1 MRFEALFAHCLN
13 NLLLTVCRYLI
24 TSRPRSYDVII
35 VYQAVCRYIK
45 LCSHFFYSS
54 SGTLVRILAR
64 LAAMPEAAPR
74 SYVVRCPPLPDDA
87 FGPPADRLQRAASS
101 TDQQRDINARYVE
114 ESGMCQVCS
123 MHCMPFTK
131 PAPTRLLE
139 LTPGG
144 RRACALC
151 YQFERTRCAARK
163 IRRESNTYYLVMRE
177 LRKLEALCSSMVTGN
192 PSMLQ
197 PVVPTQTRSTGSAL
211 WGEREHVQEQDIWQ
225 RSQSWSSVVTHAP
238 SLNLAPS
245 QELNIWQRSQAEWGS
260 SIWGPACDVPSTFFS
275 NEAAKEPQQVFC
287 PPSNASVSPTSSP
300 DQFTR
305 QEDFDPSASRGRS
318 QGHLAAIREERDP
331 SASRWRS
338 DGRGRGRDGRR
349 QGQVNK
355 KLSRWPIHEFVGQP
369 RPPPGA
375 FRTAQ
380 ASSEQLTW
388 PDPPEFLME
397 D

>member
-1 MRFEALFAHCLN
+1 
-13 NLLLTVCRYLI
+13 
-24 TSRPRSYDVII
+24 
-35 VYQAVCRYIK
+35 
-45 LCSHFFYSS
+45 
-54 SGTLVRILAR
+54 
-64 LAAMPEAAPR
+64 
-74 SYVVRCPPLPDDA
+74 
-87 FGPPADRLQRAASS
+87 
-101 TDQQRDINARYVE
+101 
-114 ESGMCQVCS
+114 MCQVCS
-123 MHCMPFTK
+123 MHCLAFTE
-131 PAPTRLLE
+131 PAPTRLLQ
-139 LTPGG
+139 LTCG

-151 YQFERTRCAARK
+151 YQFERTRCAARR

-177 LRKLEALCSSMVTGN
+177 LRKLEALSSSMVTGN

-197 PVVPTQTRSTGSAL
+197 PVVPSQTRSTCSAL
-211 WGEREHVQEQDIWQ
+211 WGERDHVREQDIWQ
-225 RSQSWSSVVTHAP
+225 RSQSWSSVVTQQVFEP
-238 SLNLAPS
+238 NIDSMD
-245 QELNIWQRSQAEWGS
+245 IWQRSQAKPLGHPQERNIDRIGIWARSQAEPPGHPQERNIDRIGIWARSQAEWGS
-260 SIWGPACDVPSTFFS
+260 SIWGPPSDVPSTFFS

-305 QEDFDPSASRGRS
+305 QEDFDPSARRGRS

-338 DGRGRGRDGRR
+338 EGRGRGRDGRR

-380 ASSEQLTW
+380 ASSEQFTW
-388 PDPPEFLME
+388 PDPPEFVME